1 MCMFFFQ
8 RGGGNHPL
16 RCFPRSILKTSMKR
30 MARAEEGHGKN
41 YGKRRKLKKQGEK
54 NVKKDALWRKEMD
67 SLRT

>member
-1 MCMFFFQ
+1 
-8 RGGGNHPL
+8 
-16 RCFPRSILKTSMKR
+16 MKR